1 MRVVAAM
8 IRRCEGTDAEDQE
21 EELVVE
27 WAKAVK
33 GWRGQAGNGKKL
45 KKDAA
50 TMVKLLEEGGRERG
64 YDQGK
69 WYPDTV
75 KALRAWAK

>member
-50 TMVKLLEEGGRERG
+50 TMVKLLEEGV
-64 YDQGK
+64 GK
-69 WYPDTV
+69 GATI
-75 KALRAWAK
+75 RASGTQTLSKR